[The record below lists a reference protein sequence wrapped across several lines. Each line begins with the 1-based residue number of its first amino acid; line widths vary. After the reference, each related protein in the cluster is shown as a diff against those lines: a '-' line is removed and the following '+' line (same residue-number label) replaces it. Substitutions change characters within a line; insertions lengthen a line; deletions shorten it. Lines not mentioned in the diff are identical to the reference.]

1 MFCITFKAN
10 QSDFNIYSRKHTHDF
25 RVTLYHDDFEN
36 AVGLNLDKLD
46 EFMVCKKN
54 GHCLFFD

>member
-1 MFCITFKAN
+1 
-10 QSDFNIYSRKHTHDF
+10 
-25 RVTLYHDDFEN
+25 LYHDDFEN